1 MQVNAIYELL
11 SVLLA
16 KLVLNAAGVVTQVYD
31 EESREDDPFVSA
43 TVQEPYIV
51 LRTNTGKVS
60 VYHGDAAA
68 MTLKRLY
75 RPPDGETVSA
85 VNEFMM

>member
-1 MQVNAIYELL
+1 VLF
-11 SVLLA
+11 VLLA
-16 KLVLNAAGVVTQVYD
+16 EFALPTAGDVTQVYD
-31 EESREDDPFVSA
+31 EESRKDDPFVAA

-68 MTLKRLY
+68 MTVKQLY
-75 RPPDGETVSA
+75 RPPDGDTVS
-85 VNEFMM
+85 VIGSFVISSGIDPD